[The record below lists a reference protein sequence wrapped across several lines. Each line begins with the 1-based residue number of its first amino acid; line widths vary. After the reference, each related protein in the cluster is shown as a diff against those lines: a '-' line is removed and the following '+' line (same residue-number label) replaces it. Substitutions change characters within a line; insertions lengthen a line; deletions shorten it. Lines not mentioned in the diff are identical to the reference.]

1 MGSPPNRW
9 RGASLWLMILVASM
23 AASPAARGESLERIT
38 VISSPSD
45 SGGEVYYA
53 QERGTFKK
61 YGLDVEIINLTGGA
75 AVSAAMASGKYEIG
89 QGNLASIA
97 AAREAGLPFVL
108 VAPASLYN
116 SEAATSALVV
126 PKDSPI
132 KNAADLTGKSLANP
146 AIKDIGTVALDM
158 WLMQQNV
165 NPASVHVL
173 EMPQAVMSEALTRGT
188 VAGALMIEPYLSA
201 SLAQGGR
208 VLVKHYSAVAPR
220 FIIAAYFARSDWA
233 QTHAATVRAFAGAMA
248 ETARWANANHAQ
260 SAEILAK
267 YLKVPLAANQVR
279 TAYAETL
286 DPVLL
291 QPLIDAAAKTKM
303 IKEPLAATSL
313 LP

>member
-1 MGSPPNRW
+1 MRYAVCLLLCFVAL
-9 RGASLWLMILVASM
+9 RAGAVGAGAQTLAH
-23 AASPAARGESLERIT
+23 IT

-61 YGLDVEIINLTGGA
+61 YGLDVEIINLAGGA

-116 SEAATSALVV
+116 SRAATSALVV
-126 PKDSPI
+126 AKDSPI
-132 KNAADLTGKSLANP
+132 KTAADLVGKSLANP

-158 WLMQQNV
+158 WLAQQNV
-165 NPASVHVL
+165 DPSSVRIL
-173 EMPQAVMSEALTRGT
+173 EMPQAVMSEALARGT
-188 VAGALMIEPYLSA
+188 IAGALMIEPFLSA
-201 SLAQGGR
+201 SLAGGSR
-208 VLVKHYSAVAPR
+208 VLAYHYSAIAPR
-220 FIIAAYFARSDWA
+220 FVIAAYFARSDWV
-233 QTHAATVRAFAGAMA
+233 AAHPEAARAFAAAMA

-260 SAEILAK
+260 SAQILAK
-267 YLKVPLAANQVR
+267 YLKVPPAPNQTR
-279 TAYAETL
+279 TPYAETL
-286 DPVLL
+286 DPALL
-291 QPLIDAAAKTKM
+291 QPLIDAAAKSKM
-303 IKEPLAATSL
+303 IKEPLAASAL